1 MKWLLPTFIVM
12 SAWVYGQELPRQDVD
27 LQRLVDD
34 ILANQDD
41 DLNYE
46 DLYENLAQLLSNPAD
61 LNQISREQLQAI
73 FFISDPLITS
83 ILQYRET
90 AGPFVSLYE
99 LQSVP
104 GMTRDLF
111 YKIIPFVTV
120 RDPASLVN
128 KSLWNRI
135 QSGQNSYLV
144 LRYDRTLEE
153 KLGYTDAASPSN
165 QYAGSPDRLYARF
178 RTARAGDYS
187 FGFTAEKDAGE
198 KIEWSAPRKQYGADF
213 LSFHGQLVNKGR
225 IKNLIVGDYQAQF
238 GQGLLLGSAFGIGK
252 SAEPVTTIRRPTV
265 GFLPYTSLYES
276 GYFRGVAITYRASS
290 RLDIIGM
297 YSTRWRD
304 GNLAQDTVEENSFIQ
319 SFSTTGLHRTPTE
332 LANKNTLMEQNMAT
346 GLIFRN
352 RSLESGVLFHHT
364 WFNRA
369 VLRRPTVYN
378 QFYFQGDQNTNLG
391 AFVNYRFRQVSLF
404 GEMGQ
409 TLHGGFAATAGFMA
423 SLTSNLDVSFLYRT
437 YARNYTSFYSNP
449 LSENSVAQN
458 EQGLYWG
465 WKYQFKKTISF
476 AGYMDLFRFPWLRYR
491 SYSPASGSEWLLRF
505 TFRPGP
511 TALMYGQVMEENKQR
526 NLSTESNLYVT
537 APGIRRNYLIHL
549 EYRSSPNL
557 QFRTR
562 AQFNTFH
569 LAESRSG
576 GMVLSQ
582 DITYTF
588 WKLSVSGR
596 YALFDTDTY
605 DNRIYL
611 YERDVWLAF
620 TFPAYDGVGV
630 RNYLLVQYAVN
641 RAIDIWARWSFRRFT
656 DRDTIGSGGETIAGN
671 QQNDLRFQVRIRF

>member
-1 MKWLLPTFIVM
+1 MKWLVPMLLVM
-12 SAWVYGQELPRQDVD
+12 SAWVYGQELPRPDFD
-27 LQRLVDD
+27 LQRFVDD
-34 ILANQDD
+34 IFANQDD

-61 LNQISREQLQAI
+61 LNQISREQLQAV
-73 FFISDPLITS
+73 FFISDPLITA
-83 ILQYRET
+83 ILQYRES
-90 AGPFVSLYE
+90 AGPFVSIYE

-120 RDPASLVN
+120 RDPSSVVN

-135 QSGQNSYLV
+135 RSGRNSYLV

-153 KLGYTDAASPSN
+153 KLGYTDAATPSN
-165 QYAGSPDRLYARF
+165 RYAGSPDRLYARF
-178 RTARAGDYS
+178 RAARAGDFS

-198 KIEWSAPRKQYGADF
+198 KIEWSASRKQYGADF

-225 IKNLIVGDYQAQF
+225 MKNFIVGDYQAQF

-252 SAEPVTTIRRPTV
+252 SAEPITTIRRPTV

-276 GYFRGVAITYRASS
+276 GYFRGVALTYRATS

-297 YSTRWRD
+297 YSNRWRD
-304 GNLAQDTVEENSFIQ
+304 GNLVQDTVEENSFIQ
-319 SFSTTGLHRTPTE
+319 SFSTSGLHRTPTE
-332 LANKNTLMEQNMAT
+332 LANKNTLLEQNLAT

-352 RSLESGVLFHHT
+352 SALESGVMLHHT
-364 WFNRA
+364 WFNRP

-391 AFVNYRFRQVSLF
+391 IFVNYRFRQVSLF
-404 GEMGQ
+404 GEAAQ
-409 TLHGGFAATAGFMA
+409 TLRGGFAATAGFIA
-423 SLTSNLDVSFLYRT
+423 SLTSNLDFSFLYRT
-437 YARNYTSFYSNP
+437 YARNYTSFYSNS

-458 EQGLYWG
+458 EHGLYWG
-465 WKYQFKKTISF
+465 WKYQFKKTYSF

-491 SYSPASGSEWLLRF
+491 SYSPSSGTEWLLRF
-505 TFRPGP
+505 TYRPGS
-511 TALMYGQVMEENKQR
+511 TALMYVQLMEENKQR

-537 APGIRRNYLIHL
+537 APGIRRNYLLNL
-549 EYRSSPNL
+549 EYKSSPHL

-562 AQFNTFH
+562 AQFNTYQ
-569 LAESRSG
+569 LAESNTG
-576 GMVLSQ
+576 GMVLLQ
-582 DITYTF
+582 DITYTIG
-588 WKLSVSGR
+588 KLAVSGR

-611 YERDVWLAF
+611 YERDVWLGF

-630 RNYLLVQYAVN
+630 RNYLLVQYTLN
-641 RAIDIWARWSFRRFT
+641 SAIDIWARWSFRRFT
-656 DRDTIGSGGETIAGN
+656 DRETIGSGGETIAGN